1 MSVLSHAPS
10 TGSPGT
16 PPQDE
21 PPPAHPRRNPLS
33 SLRRA
38 NPLGAVGGLLWLA
51 IVLVPVYWVL
61 VTSLRTREGFF
72 DANPLSVPSHPTLD
86 NYRQVLDNGFTH
98 YLLNST
104 LVTVGATLLTVVV
117 SFLAAYAIVRGT
129 SRALRWAFS
138 VFLLGLAIPLQAT
151 IIPVYYLIAKAQMY
165 DTLGAIVLPSAA
177 FAIPLTVIIL
187 VNFLRDIP
195 DELYE
200 SMRADGAG
208 HWRMLWSLALPLSR
222 PALITVV
229 IYDALNVWNG
239 FLFPLILTQ
248 SPDKR
253 TLPLFVWSFQG
264 EFTINVPA
272 ILAAVVLSTL
282 PILVL
287 YVLGRRQLIGGLTA
301 GFGK

>member
-1 MSVLSHAPS
+1 M
-10 TGSPGT
+10 
-16 PPQDE
+16 
-21 PPPAHPRRNPLS
+21 
-33 SLRRA
+33 RRA
-38 NPLGAVGGLLWLA
+38 NPLGALGGLFWLV
-51 IVLVPVYWVL
+51 ITLVPVYWVV

-72 DANPLSVPSHPTLD
+72 DANPLALPTDPTLA
-86 NYRQVLDNGFTH
+86 NYRQVLDSGFWH
-98 YLLNST
+98 YLLNSV
-104 LVTVGATLLTVVV
+104 LVTAGATALTLVV

-129 SRALRWAFS
+129 TRALRWAFS

-165 DTLGAIVLPSAA
+165 DTLPAIVLPSAA

-208 HWRMLWSLALPLSR
+208 HWRMLWSLVLPLSR
-222 PALITVV
+222 PALITVT

-253 TLPLFVWSFQG
+253 VLPLFVWGFQG

-282 PILVL
+282 PILAL
-287 YVLGRRQLIGGLTA
+287 YVVGRRQLISGLTA